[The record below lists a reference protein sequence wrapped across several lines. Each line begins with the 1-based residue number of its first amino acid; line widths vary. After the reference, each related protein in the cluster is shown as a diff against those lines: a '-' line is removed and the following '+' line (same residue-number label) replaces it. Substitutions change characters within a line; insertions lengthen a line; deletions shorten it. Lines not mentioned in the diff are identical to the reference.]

1 MVTAQAQWSP
11 RLFPLPSMTARPFS
25 IACERNREPIAIALD
40 PWMADRRKV
49 LEIGSGTGQHAVFF
63 AQRWP
68 RLQWQPSDH
77 PDHLAGIEA
86 WRQEAALANLAPA
99 FALQAELPP
108 RVPLEVPSGHAPFD
122 AVFSANTLHIM
133 GWAHVQAL
141 FAGLPP
147 LLDAGALLAVYG
159 PFNYG
164 GAFTSESNAQ
174 FDAWLKARDP
184 RSGIREVEAV
194 QALAAQSGFQLLD
207 DLPMPA
213 NNRLLVWRLG

>member
-1 MVTAQAQWSP
+1 
-11 RLFPLPSMTARPFS
+11 MTEKPFS
-25 IACERNREPIAIALD
+25 IACERNREPIATALD
-40 PWMADRRKV
+40 KWMAERRHV

-68 RLQWQPSDH
+68 WLQWQPSDH
-77 PDHLAGIEA
+77 PDHLQGIDA
-86 WRQEAALANLAPA
+86 WREEAALANLAPA

-108 RVPLEVPSGHAPFD
+108 RAPLEVPSGGPLFD
-122 AVFSANTLHIM
+122 AVFTANTLHIM

-141 FAGLPP
+141 FAGLPA
-147 LLDAGALLAVYG
+147 LLAAGALLAVYG

-164 GAFTSESNAQ
+164 GAFTSDSNAQ

-184 RSGIREVEAV
+184 RSGIRDVEAV
-194 QALAAQSGFQLLD
+194 QALAGQSGFQLLED
-207 DLPMPA
+207 VPMPA

>member
-1 MVTAQAQWSP
+1 
-11 RLFPLPSMTARPFS
+11 MTAKPFS
-25 IACERNREPIAIALD
+25 LACERNRDPIAAALD
-40 PWMADRRKV
+40 PWMTDRRRV

-68 RLQWQPSDH
+68 WLQWQPSDH
-77 PDHLAGIEA
+77 PDHLAGIET
-86 WRQEAALANLAPA
+86 WRREAGLANLASP
-99 FALQAELPP
+99 FALQAQLAPHPPLSVPPGSP
-108 RVPLEVPSGHAPFD
+108 RVD

-147 LLDAGALLAVYG
+147 LLEAGALLAVYG

-184 RSGIREVEAV
+184 QSGLRDVEAV
-194 QALAAQSGFQLLD
+194 HALAGRSGFQLLED
-207 DLPMPA
+207 VPMPA
-213 NNRLLVWRLG
+213 NNRLLVWRLV

>member
-1 MVTAQAQWSP
+1 
-11 RLFPLPSMTARPFS
+11 MTEKPFS
-25 IACERNREPIAIALD
+25 IACERNREPIASALD
-40 PWMADRRKV
+40 KWMAERRHV

-68 RLQWQPSDH
+68 WLQWQPSDH
-77 PDHLAGIEA
+77 PDHLQGIDA
-86 WRQEAALANLAPA
+86 WRDEAALANLAPA

-108 RVPLEVPSGHAPFD
+108 QAPLEVPSGGPLFD
-122 AVFSANTLHIM
+122 AVFTANTLHIM

-141 FAGLPP
+141 FAGLPA
-147 LLDAGALLAVYG
+147 LLAAGALLAVYG

-164 GAFTSESNAQ
+164 GAFTSDSNAQ

-184 RSGIREVEAV
+184 RSGIRDVEAV
-194 QALAAQSGFQLLD
+194 QALAGQSGFQLLED
-207 DLPMPA
+207 VPMPA

>member
-1 MVTAQAQWSP
+1 
-11 RLFPLPSMTARPFS
+11 MTEKPFS
-25 IACERNREPIAIALD
+25 IACERNREPIATALD
-40 PWMADRRKV
+40 KWMAERRHV

-68 RLQWQPSDH
+68 WLQWQPSDH
-77 PDHLAGIEA
+77 PDHLQGIDA
-86 WRQEAALANLAPA
+86 WREEAALANLAPA

-108 RVPLEVPSGHAPFD
+108 QAPLEVPSSGPLFD
-122 AVFSANTLHIM
+122 AVFTANTLHIM

-141 FAGLPP
+141 FAGLPA
-147 LLDAGALLAVYG
+147 LLAADALLAVYG

-164 GAFTSESNAQ
+164 GAFTSDSNAQ

-184 RSGIREVEAV
+184 RSGIRDVEAV
-194 QALAAQSGFQLLD
+194 QALAGQSGFQLLED
-207 DLPMPA
+207 VPMPA